1 MPERDTGNRP
11 LVNASEA
18 AEYLGVTVETVEAL
32 ARVSFL
38 TPGRQGPD
46 GPEFRFGDL
55 KAFLARNADSGSGN
69 LGKDM
74 FDFDVDDADPQ
85 QLLDAL
91 DGRSEEMAR
100 RAFEIFASVF
110 PEAAGWSLS
119 EQARFIDQAKG
130 RFEAILAVTGQGAE
144 VDDALVEDLQ
154 AVGAGA
160 AWSSSPLPQLLVV
173 LRISRD
179 LVVQTAVELAEERG
193 RHWGLALSLLLTR
206 VLPAMDRL
214 TDALAQG
221 YWAAVVNREDD
232 SRARYENVLHHSV
245 SGVWEID
252 LDGRIQYANP
262 ALAVILGRRPD
273 QLQGSLLADV
283 LAPADQSALGLLTSE
298 PPSEA
303 SHLLALTVVR
313 PDGVRRE
320 LEVRSFARYAEGRLV
335 GFQGMVQDQTTAKD
349 LEAEKN
355 EFLALVTHDLR
366 IPLSTIAGLAA
377 TLETHSSELP
387 HDRIRRMGH
396 AVRRQVERIS
406 RQADDLYELSR
417 LEASSLLLSP
427 RPVELAPVLVAALD
441 AVGDGTHDAAATVK
455 VAVPA
460 GVTVQ
465 ADPRRLEQVV
475 ANLVENALEYG
486 APPVVIE
493 LVGVDRDTGVEFAI
507 VDHGAGVPPALV
519 PTLFSGLR
527 TLGRSG
533 RDRSRGTGL
542 GLALVRGLVEAM
554 GGRVWYEARPSQGGR
569 FHVTLPEPRRP

>member
-1 MPERDTGNRP
+1 MEERTGKSKVVE
-11 LVNASEA
+11 LHEA
-18 AEYLGVTVETVEAL
+18 ASLLDLSAEAVRSL
-32 ARVSFL
+32 TDAGYL
-38 TPGRQGPD
+38 TPTAD
-46 GPEFRFGDL
+46 GVAPRYALGDL
-55 KAFLARNADSGSGN
+55 KGFVARNADDGSGN
-69 LGKDM
+69 VW
-74 FDFDVDDADPQ
+74 DVDGDAVDPLA
-85 QLLDAL
+85 LLSAL
-91 DGRSEEMAR
+91 DVRSEDMAQ
-100 RAFEIFASVF
+100 RAYATFCTVY
-110 PEAAGWSLS
+110 PEASWWTLGEQGRFI
-119 EQARFIDQAKG
+119 EQARR
-130 RFEAILAVTGQGAE
+130 RFEAILAVTGQGEDVDESLVGDLKE
-144 VDDALVEDLQ
+144 V
-154 AVGAGA
+154 GGSA
-160 AWSSSPLPQLLVV
+160 AWAGSSLPQLLVV
-173 LRISRD
+173 MRISRD
-179 LVVQTAVELAEERG
+179 LVVQTAVEVAEERG
-193 RHWGLALSLLLTR
+193 RHWGLALSLLLNR
-206 VLPAMDRL
+206 VLPAMDTF
-214 TDALAQG
+214 TDSVAQG
-221 YWAAVVNREDD
+221 YWAAVL
-232 SRARYENVLHHSV
+232 SRQQESKARYQAVVEDS
-245 SGVWEID
+245 SDGIFEID

-283 LAPADQSALGLLTSE
+283 LAPADQSALALLTSE
-298 PPSEA
+298 PPTEA

-366 IPLSTIAGLAA
+366 LPLSTIAGLAA

-441 AVGDGTHDAAATVK
+441 AVGDGPQDAVATVK